1 MKQRFY
7 YILCSA
13 YGISLCLV
21 TATTNVQA
29 QSIQNDLTQEG
40 GTVLIANGAGMNP
53 PPPKSPGMNPPPPK
67 DT

>member
-7 YILCSA
+7 YMLCSA

-29 QSIQNDLTQEG
+29 QSIQNDLTQKG
-40 GTVLIANGAGMNP
+40 GTVLIAEGPAMNP
-53 PPPKSPGMNPPPPK
+53 PPTRPRIIPKVIV
-67 DT
+67 

>member
-7 YILCSA
+7 YMLWSA

-21 TATTNVQA
+21 TATTNVHA

-40 GTVLIANGAGMNP
+40 KTVLIADGTITLP
-53 PPPKSPGMNPPPPK
+53 PIEEEIFTEPEIIV
-67 DT
+67 

>member
-7 YILCSA
+7 YMLWSA

-40 GTVLIANGAGMNP
+40 GTVLIAGGPAMDP
-53 PPPKSPGMNPPPPK
+53 PPIIEEFMPEVIV
-67 DT
+67 